1 LTFYPISVQIL
12 LPLALNFNNQGY
24 SMKNSLI
31 AATLLALS
39 CSSNAALEMRDLDG
53 DLSNGHEG
61 VYDDVLDITWLADA
75 NSAGAQLNW
84 NAAEDFVTNLN
95 STSHLGV
102 TAWRQPTASNCIGN
116 NCGNAASDTDD
127 ELGYQFFQNFGATAG
142 SNITSGT
149 NSTNLA
155 LFSNVQND
163 FYWTGFDNGGS
174 TLAYYFTTASGT
186 QSTFFKSNESYVWAV
201 TDGMAGT
208 AVPVPAAAWL
218 FASALTALLVV
229 MRKHN

>member
-1 LTFYPISVQIL
+1 
-12 LPLALNFNNQGY
+12 
-24 SMKNSLI
+24 MKNPLI

-53 DLSNGHEG
+53 DFSNGHEG
-61 VYDDVLDITWLADA
+61 VYDDVLDITWLANA
-75 NSAGAQLNW
+75 NSAGGQLNW

-102 TAWRQPTASNCIGN
+102 TAWRQPTASNCVGT
-116 NCGNAASDTDD
+116 NCGNVASDTDD

-163 FYWTGFDNGGS
+163 FYWTGFDSGSS
-174 TLAYYFTTASGT
+174 TLAYYFTTVSGVQSNIQKASEF
-186 QSTFFKSNESYVWAV
+186 SVWAV

-218 FASALTALLVV
+218 LGSALAGLLMVR
-229 MRKHN
+229 RKRS

>member
-1 LTFYPISVQIL
+1 
-12 LPLALNFNNQGY
+12 
-24 SMKNSLI
+24 MKNPLI

-53 DLSNGHEG
+53 DFSNGHEG
-61 VYDDVLDITWLADA
+61 VYDDVLDITWLANA
-75 NSAGAQLNW
+75 NSAGGQLNW

-102 TAWRQPTASNCIGN
+102 TAWRQPTASNCVGT
-116 NCGNAASDTDD
+116 NCGNVASDTDD

-163 FYWTGFDNGGS
+163 FYWTGFDNESS
-174 TLAYYFTTASGT
+174 TLAYYFTTVSGVQSNIQKASEF
-186 QSTFFKSNESYVWAV
+186 SVWAV

-218 FASALTALLVV
+218 LGSALAGLLMVR
-229 MRKHN
+229 RKRS

>member
-1 LTFYPISVQIL
+1 MNTFL
-12 LPLALNFNNQGY
+12 LRLAACLFVVV
-24 SMKNSLI
+24 
-31 AATLLALS
+31 
-39 CSSNAALEMRDLDG
+39 SSSSHAALVARDLDG
-53 DLSNGHEG
+53 NLSNGHEG
-61 VYDDVLDITWLADA
+61 VYDDVLDITWLANA
-75 NSAGAQLNW
+75 NSAGGQLSW

-102 TAWRQPTASNCIGN
+102 TAWRQPTASTCVGTS
-116 NCGNAASDTDD
+116 CGNAASDTDD

-155 LFSNVQND
+155 LFSNIQND
-163 FYWTGFDNGGS
+163 FYWTGFDSGSS
-174 TLAYYFTTASGT
+174 TLAYYFYTVSGV
-186 QSTFFKSNESYVWAV
+186 QSNIQKAREFSVWAV

-218 FASALTALLVV
+218 LGSALAGLLMVR
-229 MRKHN
+229 RKQS

>member
-1 LTFYPISVQIL
+1 
-12 LPLALNFNNQGY
+12 
-24 SMKNSLI
+24 MKNPLI
-31 AATLLALS
+31 TATLLALS

-61 VYDDVLDITWLADA
+61 VYDDVLDITWLANA
-75 NSAGAQLNW
+75 NSAGGQLSW

-102 TAWRQPTASNCIGN
+102 TAWRQPTASTCVGTS
-116 NCGNAASDTDD
+116 CGNAASDTDD

-155 LFSNVQND
+155 LFSNIQNA
-163 FYWTGFDNGGS
+163 FYWTGFDSGSS
-174 TLAYYFTTASGT
+174 TLAYYFYTVSGVQSNIQKASEF
-186 QSTFFKSNESYVWAV
+186 SVWAV

-218 FASALTALLVV
+218 LGSALAGLLMVR
-229 MRKHN
+229 RKQS

>member
-1 LTFYPISVQIL
+1 
-12 LPLALNFNNQGY
+12 
-24 SMKNSLI
+24 MKNPLI

-61 VYDDVLDITWLADA
+61 VYDDVLDITWLANA
-75 NSAGAQLNW
+75 NSAGGQLSW

-102 TAWRQPTASNCIGN
+102 TAWRQPTASNCVGT
-116 NCGNAASDTDD
+116 NCGNVASDTDD

-163 FYWTGFDNGGS
+163 YYWTGFDEGGS
-174 TLAYYFTTASGT
+174 TLAYFFNTDSGT
-186 QSTFFKSNESYVWAV
+186 QSSFFKSSEFYVWAV

-218 FASALTALLVV
+218 LGSALAGLLMVR
-229 MRKHN
+229 RKQS

>member
-1 LTFYPISVQIL
+1 
-12 LPLALNFNNQGY
+12 
-24 SMKNSLI
+24 MKNPLI
-31 AATLLALS
+31 TATLLALS

-61 VYDDVLDITWLADA
+61 VYDDVLNITWLANA
-75 NSAGAQLNW
+75 NSASGQLNW
-84 NAAEDFVTNLN
+84 NAAEAFVTDLN
-95 STSHLGV
+95 STSYLGV
-102 TAWRQPTASNCIGN
+102 STWRQPTASNCVGTS
-116 NCGNAASDTDD
+116 CGNAASDTDD

-163 FYWTGFDNGGS
+163 FYWTGFDSGS
-174 TLAYYFTTASGT
+174 STHAYYFTMASGT
-186 QSTFFKSNESYVWAV
+186 QSSFSKSSEFYVWAV

-218 FASALTALLVV
+218 LGSALAGLLMVR
-229 MRKHN
+229 RKQS